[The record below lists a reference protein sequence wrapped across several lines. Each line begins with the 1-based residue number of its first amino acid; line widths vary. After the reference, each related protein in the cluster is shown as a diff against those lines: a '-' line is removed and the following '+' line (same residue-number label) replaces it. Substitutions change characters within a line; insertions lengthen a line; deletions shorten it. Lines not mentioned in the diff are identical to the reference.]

1 MVAMQFH
8 YVYYSYESW
17 GRGYIGKRSCQCPP
31 EEDTKYMGS
40 FTDATFHPDQKI
52 ILETFAS
59 SAEALAAE
67 IVLHDFY
74 NVALNPHFA
83 NRSKQTSQFFDV
95 QGVPKTL
102 EHRRKIQAAL
112 AGRVFSSETKTLMS
126 AAKKGN
132 KHCVGRRN
140 GLGNKSRQG
149 QKDSDA
155 QRLNKSLGRKR
166 KYWIEVISPEG
177 IHMCPLNLRL
187 FCEEQGL
194 HASSIRSVAQG
205 QQALHKGWKAVIT
218 S

>member
-1 MVAMQFH
+1 MPARRGHQ
-8 YVYYSYESW
+8 VYGVIYRCDFSP
-17 GRGYIGKRSCQCPP
+17 RS
-31 EEDTKYMGS
+31 
-40 FTDATFHPDQKI
+40 KI

-140 GLGNKSRQG
+140 G
-149 QKDSDA
+149 
-155 QRLNKSLGRKR
+155 
-166 KYWIEVISPEG
+166 
-177 IHMCPLNLRL
+177 
-187 FCEEQGL
+187 
-194 HASSIRSVAQG
+194 
-205 QQALHKGWKAVIT
+205 
-218 S
+218 